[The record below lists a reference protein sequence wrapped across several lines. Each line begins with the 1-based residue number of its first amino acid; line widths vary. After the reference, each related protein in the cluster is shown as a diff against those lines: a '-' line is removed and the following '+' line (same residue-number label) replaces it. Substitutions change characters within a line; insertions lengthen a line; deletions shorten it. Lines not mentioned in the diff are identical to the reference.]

1 MKTEEVQRIE
11 ICSRQIGRGK
21 QQQLT
26 LHSNPG
32 GFGEIGLGLV
42 QEFLDQVSKAPVP
55 GSQRPSFSPNHPYL
69 EVRIVLWSGD
79 EICLKSRSNRSHMLP
94 FFQNGSENYNRQLSR
109 SLAALIPKGFLNR
122 TKLTK
127 NWPQTRTRS
136 RQSPLA

>member
-21 QQQLT
+21 QQELT
-26 LHSNPG
+26 LHATPG

-42 QEFLDQVSKAPVP
+42 QDFLEQVSQAPVP
-55 GSQRPSFSPNHPYL
+55 GSHRPTFSPQHPYM

-79 EICLKSRSNRSHMLP
+79 EICLKSRSSRKRMLP
-94 FFQNGSENYNRQLSR
+94 FFQNGTENYNPQLSR

-122 TKLTK
+122 SRLT
-127 NWPQTRTRS
+127 
-136 RQSPLA
+136 